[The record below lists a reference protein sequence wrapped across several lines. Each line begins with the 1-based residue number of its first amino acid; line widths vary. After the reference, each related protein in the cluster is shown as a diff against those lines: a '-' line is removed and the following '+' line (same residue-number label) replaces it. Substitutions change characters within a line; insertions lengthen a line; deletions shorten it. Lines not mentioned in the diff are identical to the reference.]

1 MPPAVETTSE
11 PPSAPPTSRRR
22 EPVWV
27 ILLAGCY
34 TLLTAVALVAWYVAG
49 DAGWVQPLNLSTFW
63 WSLPALGLVPLTFAL
78 GLRRSALL
86 LAIPAGLWLWAYGAA
101 FLPKHAAASA
111 DLRVAAFNTYVRAPG
126 TQHVLDLVARQHP
139 DVLLLEEVF
148 PSRWDALSSELADTY
163 PDAKIVFSKGV
174 GGVAVF
180 SRFPIVA
187 VHEVG
192 DATAK
197 SRNTAVFVLDVNG
210 RRVQV
215 VPVHLISPCPS
226 CGPSVLERLDFE
238 GEVRGAE
245 IGNVLDAL
253 DPDLPAVIGGDFNSN
268 ERSVAYR
275 RLVDAGFRDAQ
286 REAGSGMGFTWP
298 NDRGPGP
305 VLRIDWLLT
314 RGLTP
319 VRALVGDGGASDHR
333 PVVAD
338 LALPDG
344 KDAG

>member
-1 MPPAVETTSE
+1 MT
-11 PPSAPPTSRRR
+11 
-22 EPVWV
+22 
-27 ILLAGCY
+27 LLAAAAY
-34 TLLTAVALVAWYVAG
+34 ALMAVVAVVAWIVAG
-49 DAGWVQPLNLSTFW
+49 DAGWVQPLNLTTFW
-63 WSLPALGLVPLTFAL
+63 WSLPALVLAPTAAL
-78 GLRRSALL
+78 LGQRRAAVL
-86 LAIPAGLWLWAYGAA
+86 LAIPAGLWLWTYGTA
-101 FLPKHAAASA
+101 FLPRSTPPPR

-126 TQHVLDLVARQHP
+126 VQHVLDLVDGQHP
-139 DVLLLEEVF
+139 DVLMLEEVF
-148 PSRWDALSSELADTY
+148 PERWDTLHTQLAPTY
-163 PDAKIVFSKGV
+163 PHAKIVFSRGV

-187 VHEVG
+187 VHPVG

-197 SRNTAVFVLDVNG
+197 SRNTAVFVINVDG

-226 CGPSVLERLDFE
+226 CGASVLERLDFE

-245 IGNVLDAL
+245 MGNVLDAL
-253 DPDLPAVIGGDFNSN
+253 DPQLPAVIGGDFNSN

-275 RLVDAGFRDAQ
+275 RLVDAGFLDAQ

-305 VLRIDWLLT
+305 VLRIDWLLA

-319 VRALVGDGGASDHR
+319 VGALVGDGGASDHR

-338 LALPDG
+338 LAFPQEDQ
-344 KDAG
+344 AR